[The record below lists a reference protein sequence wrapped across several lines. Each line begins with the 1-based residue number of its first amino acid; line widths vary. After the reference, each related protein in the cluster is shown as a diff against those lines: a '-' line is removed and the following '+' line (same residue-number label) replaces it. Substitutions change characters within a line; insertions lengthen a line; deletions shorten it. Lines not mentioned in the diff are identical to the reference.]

1 MGHWAGLSFQLTLCV
16 PEQAQGVLTGLQLA
30 PVLGLSEGW
39 PKSQR
44 TCIFKKLGF
53 KAFAVGL
60 VLTLSPQ
67 FPLLLLAW
75 FALILPYSFTLTP
88 GLWLWTPVLCF
99 LPT

>member
-53 KAFAVGL
+53 KAVGL

-67 FPLLLLAW
+67 VPLLLPAW
-75 FALILPYSFTLTP
+75 FALILPYLFTLTP